1 MSCQVEH
8 ICLVFNDKLFNGIQN
23 RALSSHWHSQY
34 HTSLKQVHKTT
45 GSSLF
50 CDTQSIMLFAELDLQ
65 KAKTFVAGDILPQC
79 EICSINVRV
88 VVSFAAMISGC
99 LTYRKIFREIFN
111 WFLEGT
117 LIVECITN
125 DTRGRSISDFQFFA
139 HFEISIRIVNCF
151 YILTEAVVGFA
162 KGQVALIFAL
172 LVCHGCFDNKSYLA
186 APDRPFILHK

>member
-23 RALSSHWHSQY
+23 RALSNLWHSHY
-34 HTSLKQVHKTT
+34 HTSLKAGPQ

-50 CDTQSIMLFAELDLQ
+50 CDAQSTMLFAELDLQ